1 MQCTDDLQGGR
12 GGPSNRGRGGGP
24 GSGPSGPGGGGGQ
37 QERKKKES
45 ILNLANYV
53 DKSVKVKFMG
63 GREGMSSFLLF
74 AELVN
79 LSGSCRGAGRQNEC

>member
-1 MQCTDDLQGGR
+1 MLNEYCVIEVIAEIKQGGR

-24 GSGPSGPGGGGGQ
+24 GSGPSGPGGGA

-53 DKSVKVKFMG
+53 DKSVRVKFMG
-63 GREGMSSFLLF
+63 GREG
-74 AELVN
+74 E
-79 LSGSCRGAGRQNEC
+79 